1 MKRLIKDSKLLTI
14 TEKQQTNYHKTCNNM
29 LFIYLIDDA
38 ISKSSAAAAA
48 AAHTRPSLDQAASRI
63 QYDGRLSQVS

>member
-1 MKRLIKDSKLLTI
+1 
-14 TEKQQTNYHKTCNNM
+14 M

-38 ISKSSAAAAA
+38 ISKSSAAAA